1 MNEHQKL
8 AIQALEHARGD
19 YPQALPIFSRLPS
32 GQMKMA
38 YDGQG
43 RSYADVLQ
51 QAKEKFDKANA
62 AIAWVAAQ
70 KPKTAKRVLCA
81 AIRADDGTFVVS
93 MRHYDEGM
101 LDSVAKRPDKG
112 KFYHRGG
119 RDQGFVDSSWQY
131 LTREEA
137 YIVAMDAGQVLTERA
152 CCDGPNGRQLF
163 SEALY

>member
-8 AIQALEHARGD
+8 AVQALENARGN
-19 YPQALPIFSRLPS
+19 YPETLAVFSKLPP

-43 RSYADVLQ
+43 HTYGDILQ
-51 QAKEKFDKANA
+51 RAKEKFDKANA

-70 KPKTAKRVLCA
+70 KSKTARRILCA
-81 AIRADDGTFVVS
+81 AIRAADGEFVAGA
-93 MRHYDEGM
+93 RHYDEEM
-101 LDSVAKRPDKG
+101 FYAIAERPGKE
-112 KFYHRGG
+112 KFYLREGK
-119 RDQGFVDSSWQY
+119 DQGFLDSSWQY

-137 YIVAMDAGQVLTERA
+137 YVVAKEAGQILDESECR
-152 CCDGPNGRQLF
+152 DGPNGRKLF